1 MHIRQEEFLMEY
13 VNLKLMESYLIED
26 MIIMLNSLNLSINVL

>member
-13 VNLKLMESYLIED
+13 VNLKLMEAYLIED